1 MIYFELVT
9 LEGIKFSDNVYELLL
24 PTPDGQIGV
33 FKNHAPIVTLATAGV
48 IGVRHQEN
56 HADDMIEYFSTNG
69 GVIEISDDTVRM
81 LVDEAADSDELDE
94 AEIKKALER
103 AKQLRAEAKDQ
114 VSLEK
119 AQQQIQ
125 QSSVQLKVAELKK
138 KSRRPRSNNSR

>member
-1 MIYFELVT
+1 MIHFELVT
-9 LEGIKFSDNVYELLL
+9 LEGIKFSDTVYELLL
-24 PTPDGQIGV
+24 PTPDGQIAV
-33 FKNHAPIVTLATAGV
+33 FKNHAPLVTLATVGV
-48 IGVRHQEN
+48 VGIRHQEN
-56 HADDMIEYFSTNG
+56 HTDDMIEYFATNG
-69 GVIEISDDTVRM
+69 GAIEISDNTVRM

-94 AEIKKALER
+94 AEIKNALER

-138 KSRRPRSNNSR
+138 KSRRPRPSNP